1 MEENIGNMNINA
13 KPFSYSEK
21 KLSHLEHSVEME
33 ILSLK
38 IKFSI
43 MNDIKSCFIIIQCSQ

>member
-1 MEENIGNMNINA
+1 MLFCKLMEENIGNMNINA

-38 IKFSI
+38 NKIFHHE
-43 MNDIKSCFIIIQCSQ
+43 

>member
-38 IKFSI
+38 NKIFHHE
-43 MNDIKSCFIIIQCSQ
+43 